1 LTSTREIVNQ
11 PLSTNREFENLL
23 GMINE
28 TKKGLNRQNDEVEA
42 SMMNRS
48 AGSD

>member
-28 TKKGLNRQNDEVEA
+28 TKKGLNRQNEVEA